1 MSFLGGGSSGGGQTQ
16 TTINQPYAPAQ
27 PALNQIISEAG
38 KIYQQGPAAAG
49 YVAPTTQTTQG
60 LAGMETMANAAQQ
73 QLADTLSGQYL
84 NPFLQPLMQKT
95 AGDIYS
101 NVAGQFSGAGRTP
114 GSPLMQNQVTQQV
127 AQAALPLAF
136 QQYNIERGNQLGIAQ
151 RAPQLTQVG
160 AALENIQRQQNMA
173 PFGALQQYGGMVSPI
188 ASGFPIQSGQVNT
201 RANPLT
207 TGLGGAVLGSMIP
220 QSQIPGVFGGMSG
233 AVLGGI
239 GGLLGGLL

>member
-16 TTINQPYAPAQ
+16 TTTQQPYAPAQ

-38 KIYQQGPAAAG
+38 KIYEQGPAAAG

-60 LAGMETMANAAQQ
+60 LAQQEVMANAAQQ

-84 NPFLQPLMQKT
+84 NPFLQPLIQQT

-136 QQYNIERGNQLGIAQ
+136 QQYNE
-151 RAPQLTQVG
+151 T
-160 AALENIQRQQNMA
+160 
-173 PFGALQQYGGMVSPI
+173 
-188 ASGFPIQSGQVNT
+188 
-201 RANPLT
+201 
-207 TGLGGAVLGSMIP
+207 
-220 QSQIPGVFGGMSG
+220 
-233 AVLGGI
+233 
-239 GGLLGGLL
+239 